1 MNHHWSAPDVRG
13 WAAIGMF
20 ALVFYVVS
28 LAAFIPALSGNE
40 LFKTIAILILGTGG
54 FGLLCAFLWGGS
66 KASVHAAE
74 AVSDIAR
81 AASASPPGG
90 SATAT
95 FTVTEPKP

>member
-1 MNHHWSAPDVRG
+1 MNVPRGWHAPDVRG

-28 LAAFIPALSGNE
+28 LAAFVPSLASNE
-40 LFKTIAILILGTGG
+40 LFKTIAVLILGTGG

-81 AASASPPGG
+81 KQAGA
-90 SATAT
+90 
-95 FTVTEPKP
+95 EPHA